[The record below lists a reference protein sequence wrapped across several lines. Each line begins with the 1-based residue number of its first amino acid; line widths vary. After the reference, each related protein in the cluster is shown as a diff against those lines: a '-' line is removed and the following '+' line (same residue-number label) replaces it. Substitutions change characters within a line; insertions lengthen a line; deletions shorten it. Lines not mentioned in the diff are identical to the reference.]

1 MDILEI
7 INSSNNPMPKYAH
20 DGDAGFD
27 LMASES
33 AIIPPNSVS
42 VVDTGITVVLPP
54 KTVGLVCSRSGLSTR
69 GIVVNNAPGVIDEG
83 YRGTI
88 KIIIRN
94 QNDTEYHI
102 NVGDRIAQFLVM
114 DYRPCKIVSVRNV
127 NSTQRGA
134 NGLGSTGV

>member
-1 MDILEI
+1 MDKLEL
-7 INSSNNPMPKYAH
+7 INESKNQMPKYAH
-20 DGDAGFD
+20 EGDAGFD
-27 LMASES
+27 LMASED

-42 VVDTGITVVLPP
+42 IIDTGITVVLPP
-54 KTVGLVCSRSGLSTR
+54 NTVGFVCSRSGLSTR

-88 KIIIRN
+88 KVIIRN
-94 QNDTEYHI
+94 QNSTEYCI
-102 NVGDRIAQFLVM
+102 KSGDRIAQFLVM
-114 DYRPCKIVSVRNV
+114 DYRPCKIVSVRKV